1 MIMEQN
7 IFYNEHAERD
17 IHNKYVNLMS
27 NAGFKAVFAQWAF
40 LQHKG
45 LLLLI
50 SHPVPASCL
59 HWVEVQPKGFAS
71 KEPACECSLFDGILI
86 HLKGAYLTA
95 FPESN
100 VHEVVLLSEGFA
112 VFFWHRFSGLIYCLY
127 KLCLSGDGHLDS
139 CQIVRSLVNVEVDI
153 EFQAIS
159 VNDVVA
165 ITLHFVVEI
174 ILLVE
179 QSGFFLQK

>member
-1 MIMEQN
+1 MQALSSHRLSDIRIIIMCLLQLRSALPRELQPLTGMIWT
-7 IFYNEHAERD
+7 
-17 IHNKYVNLMS
+17 V
-27 NAGFKAVFAQWAF
+27 
-40 LQHKG
+40 
-45 LLLLI
+45 
-50 SHPVPASCL
+50 PVSCL
-59 HWVEVQPKGFAS
+59 HWIEVQPKGFAS

-179 QSGFFLQK
+179 QSGFFLKK